1 MISLVG
7 KEEYIPNNEFP
18 KIENTTPYLR
28 YVQYC
33 IKSKYSFMASGKL
46 QFCGIWLLPSFQA
59 LVVLTPNIILFLYLS
74 VARAVVS
81 SCNLRY
87 GSFVT
92 RTHRKDA
99 NAA

>member
-1 MISLVG
+1 MNLE
-7 KEEYIPNNEFP
+7 KEEYIPNNVFP
-18 KIENTTPYLR
+18 KIANTKLHLR

-99 NAA
+99 NAT

>member
-1 MISLVG
+1 MNLE
-7 KEEYIPNNEFP
+7 KEEYIPNNVFP
-18 KIENTTPYLR
+18 KIENIKLHLR